1 MRGNTFALTNVL
13 DKVTETSTSQ
23 DFAPPIQGLAIDD
36 STQRR
41 LFLEARSNT
50 EFADREVPDA
60 VIRNV
65 FDLIKW
71 GPTGNNTMPM
81 RVAIARSDSARGA
94 VIDNA
99 MEGNR
104 SRLSKAP
111 LLLVVARDDRFHDH
125 FAVTAPGSPGSAE
138 RLEGAPERRTSMATS
153 GSWLQAGYLI
163 VGLRAAGLAVRPYGG
178 FDKADL
184 DQALFEGTSW
194 GSQLLLGVGYPSD
207 SDHGAGPRKGRVSA
221 DVGVASF

>member
-1 MRGNTFALTNVL
+1 MTH
-13 DKVTETSTSQ
+13 TSAVP
-23 DFAPPIQGLAIDD
+23 DFAPPIEGLAIDE

-50 EFADREVPDA
+50 EFDGRDVPDA

-65 FDLIKW
+65 FELIKW
-71 GPTGNNTMPM
+71 GPTGNNALPM
-81 RVAIARSDSARGA
+81 RVAIARSARARSA

-99 MEGNR
+99 LEGNR
-104 SRLSKAP
+104 GKLAKAP

-125 FAVTAPGSPGSAE
+125 FELTSPGSQQSAD
-138 RLEGAPERRTSMATS
+138 RLEQAPERRTSLATS

-178 FDKADL
+178 FDKADM
-184 DQALFEGTSW
+184 DQALFAGTSW
-194 GSQLLLGVGYPSD
+194 GSQLLLGVGYPTN

-221 DVGVASF
+221 DVGVASL